1 MDKDG
6 GRVYLLKNARSKPPF
21 SSAVQRIKELLSA
34 KVIMVGLTVL
44 TIIAIFSWFGIKK
57 ALAQSR
63 IDELLPEFV
72 QVTDKFTRPKVFVH
86 KTFVDIPGE
95 GQPRHFASRLRA
107 YSDGRFR
114 MPEIVPIDGNDIY
127 DYGYDLVINLNDTIW
142 AATSWNELNNQEF
155 FEYAVSLANREDINL
170 DVRIKVSKSRK
181 ITSGDYT
188 IKGTELA
195 AFMKTLEL
203 THLFKTVSE

>member
-1 MDKDG
+1 M
-6 GRVYLLKNARSKPPF
+6 
-21 SSAVQRIKELLSA
+21 LLSI

-44 TIIAIFSWFGIKK
+44 AMVGIFSWFGIKK

-72 QVTDKFTRPKVFVH
+72 QVSDKFTRPKVFVH
-86 KTFVDIPGE
+86 KSFMDIPGE
-95 GQPRHFASRLRA
+95 GQPRHFVCRISA

-114 MPEIVPIDGNDIY
+114 MPEIIPYRFLPSEQFYNV
-127 DYGYDLVINLNDTIW
+127 VVNLNDTIFEMHS
-142 AATSWNELNNQEF
+142 AQDEKRQREF
-155 FEYAVSLANREDINL
+155 FDFAMTLVNREDITL
-170 DVRIKVSKSRK
+170 DVRITVPRIRATESTK

-188 IKGTELA
+188 PKGTEIM

-203 THLFKTVSE
+203 THLFETVSE

>member
-1 MDKDG
+1 M
-6 GRVYLLKNARSKPPF
+6 
-21 SSAVQRIKELLSA
+21 KELLSA
-34 KVIMVGLTVL
+34 KVIMAGLTVL
-44 TIIAIFSWFGIKK
+44 TIIAIFSWFGIRK

-72 QVTDKFTRPKVFVH
+72 QVSDKFTRPKVFVH

-95 GQPRHFASRLRA
+95 GQPRHFVCRVSAF
-107 YSDGRFR
+107 SDGQFR
-114 MPEIVPIDGNDIY
+114 MPEIKRNEFYHV
-127 DYGYDLVINLNDTIW
+127 VVNLNDTIFEMNS
-142 AATSWNELNNQEF
+142 APHDEKRRREF
-155 FEYAVSLANREDINL
+155 FDFAMALVNREDITL
-170 DVRIKVSKSRK
+170 DVRITASSFVATESTK

-188 IKGTELA
+188 PKGTELM